1 MSFRT
6 ENTFA
11 WLPVLKNGAFSFELN
26 AFFAINEDW
35 RHDYRTAVM
44 GLRDLI
50 KQCHHRNVH
59 FRMIVRRT
67 DKCPTEYWS
76 APALANELHFL
87 DNIGTDGCRMVN
99 SNLINKNVN
108 WVDKLWTQE
117 FGFHHGGS
125 FTSRRGSL
133 FYGEFHW
140 RKFGNQ
146 TQFDRLL
153 APS

>member
-1 MSFRT
+1 MGEHQDIFVFYCFFFQNLFFFCSESNIFEKIFTVMCFFMSFRT

-11 WLPVLKNGAFSFELN
+11 WLPVLKDGAFSFELN

-35 RHDYRTAVM
+35 RHDYRTSVM

-108 WVDKLWTQE
+108 
-117 FGFHHGGS
+117 
-125 FTSRRGSL
+125 
-133 FYGEFHW
+133 
-140 RKFGNQ
+140 
-146 TQFDRLL
+146 
-153 APS
+153 